1 MDSYDIRWKG
11 SAERDLGNIDR
22 QQIPRI
28 VDAVESLADNPLE
41 GGDDKMIKNREQIRE
56 FERELIR
63 KEKTDVTKNFQI
75 VDAMY
80 HEAVELG
87 IIPMRDPLD
96 GLEIDIRIAEVLNY
110 VPEAD
115 NKNSKGTK

>member
-1 MDSYDIRWKG
+1 MEGVRRTRLS
-11 SAERDLGNIDR
+11 NIDR

-41 GGDDKMIKNREQIRE
+41 GGDDKMIKNCEQIRE

-63 KEKTDVTKNFQI
+63 QERTDVTKNFQI
-75 VDAMY
+75 VNAMY
-80 HEAVELG
+80 QEAVELG
-87 IIPMRDPLD
+87 IIPMKDPLD

-110 VPEAD
+110 VPKAD
-115 NKNSKGTK
+115 NKNSEETK